1 MAAGTGS
8 AARSSTPPIAFA
20 RACGYERML
29 LWTNHPLRAAR
40 HIYLSRGFRLVDEQP
55 HHSFGVD
62 LIGQTY
68 ARGVRHARIPAVQP
82 GHQSAPVVWRRPP
95 DWAETSAGRTAIVPA
110 PIDTT
115 FALHREGMP
124 FRRLKQGIRVC
135 CPYEARHL
143 DWYVS
148 DTQAR
153 ASSYHHTSAADIS
166 HWNNASQ
173 HQTHGDERLRNG
185 RIIYV
190 GARPGGTVDNQMPRA
205 RATPAGLRLNGK
217 VYRRQSVSRSSS
229 ACQVTETKGWCDD
242 AALSSRQRRQS
253 ARQIRS
259 RMRSARPSLQ
269 AA

>member
-1 MAAGTGS
+1 MLRVRDIPREYPLFTGS
-8 AARSSTPPIAFA
+8 SIGTS
-20 RACGYERML
+20 
-29 LWTNHPLRAAR
+29 
-40 HIYLSRGFRLVDEQP
+40 GFGGG
-55 HHSFGVD
+55 S
-62 LIGQTY
+62 
-68 ARGVRHARIPAVQP
+68 
-82 GHQSAPVVWRRPP
+82 P

-124 FRRLKQGIRVC
+124 FRRLKQGIRVY

-166 HWNNASQ
+166 HWNNAGQ

-190 GARPGGTVDNQMPRA
+190 ERDPGG
-205 RATPAGLRLNGK
+205 RLII
-217 VYRRQSVSRSSS
+217 R
-229 ACQVTETKGWCDD
+229 CLE
-242 AALSSRQRRQS
+242 LEQR
-253 ARQIRS
+253 
-259 RMRSARPSLQ
+259 PLD
-269 AA
+269 

>member
-1 MAAGTGS
+1 MLRQVLSSYSRLSSPIELIVHDNGSDDPATLHVLHKLSCQGVAVSNGRKVRTASDLHSVNETIYRYFRGAPSTRYVVTDCDVDMSIADSDALRIYGELLDQFPAAEVVG
-8 AARSSTPPIAFA
+8 P
-20 RACGYERML
+20 ML
-29 LWTNHPLRAAR
+29 KVRDIPREYPLFNRVINR
-40 HIYLSRGFRLVDEQP
+40 HQWF
-55 HHSFGVD
+55 
-62 LIGQTY
+62 
-68 ARGVRHARIPAVQP
+68 
-82 GHQSAPVVWRRPP
+82 WRRPP

-148 DTQAR
+148 HTQAR

-190 GARPGGTVDNQMPRA
+190 ERDPGG
-205 RATPAGLRLNGK
+205 RLII
-217 VYRRQSVSRSSS
+217 R
-229 ACQVTETKGWCDD
+229 CL
-242 AALSSRQRRQS
+242 ALEQR
-253 ARQIRS
+253 
-259 RMRSARPSLQ
+259 PLD
-269 AA
+269 